1 MAEDL
6 GQDGIVLVPGKEYCL
21 VWTDALTSGAYEIYQ
36 GTTKIGQ
43 VGGHYHISIEEYAIV
58 RDRAY
63 VEIQINPS
71 KYESITV
78 SESVT
83 LTIT

>member
-21 VWTDALTSGAYEIYQ
+21 VWTDTLTSGAYEIYQ

-43 VGGHYHISIEEYAIV
+43 VGGYYHISIEEYAIV
-58 RDRAY
+58 RDRVY
-63 VEIQINPS
+63 VEIQINPFE
-71 KYESITV
+71 YEDITV
-78 SESVT
+78 SESVA